1 MKKFMNSKLS
11 NILFTIFIAFIV
23 VFVIKTYI
31 LETQFLKTS
40 NMSPT
45 LNSGDFLLINKLNK
59 VTGYIKNTDIVEYY
73 DEKNS
78 NICIARVIAKP
89 KDSVEII
96 NDDIFING
104 KKIYEPYILLQQ
116 SKKLNNNKWVLDDD
130 EYFVIND
137 DREHGSYNDSRY
149 IGPIKKDYILGVV
162 FFRLYPVDKIGS
174 I

>member
-1 MKKFMNSKLS
+1 MVKNGDNMKKFMNSKLS

-78 NICIARVIAKP
+78 KICIARV
-89 KDSVEII
+89 S
-96 NDDIFING
+96 NLF
-104 KKIYEPYILLQQ
+104 L
-116 SKKLNNNKWVLDDD
+116 
-130 EYFVIND
+130 
-137 DREHGSYNDSRY
+137 
-149 IGPIKKDYILGVV
+149 
-162 FFRLYPVDKIGS
+162 FFNQK
-174 I
+174 

>member
-1 MKKFMNSKLS
+1 MKKIKNSKLS
-11 NILFTIFIAFIV
+11 NLIFAIFIAILV
-23 VFVIKTYI
+23 CFVIKTFI
-31 LETQFLKTS
+31 LETQILKSS

-45 LNSGDFLLINKLNK
+45 LNSGDIVLINKLNK
-59 VTGYIKNTDIVEYY
+59 FNGYIKKTDIVQYY

-78 NICIARVIAKP
+78 VSSIARVIAMP

-96 NDDIFING
+96 NDDIFVNG
-104 KKIYEPYILLQQ
+104 NRIYEPYILLQQ
-116 SKKLNNNKWVLDDD
+116 SKKLNNNKWVLNKD

-137 DREHGSYNDSRY
+137 DRELDKYNDSRY
-149 IGPIKKDYILGVV
+149 IGPISKDSIIGVV

>member
-1 MKKFMNSKLS
+1 MKKFLNSKFS
-11 NILFTIFIAFIV
+11 NLIFAIFIAILV
-23 VFVIKTYI
+23 CFVIKTFI
-31 LETQFLKTS
+31 LETQILKSS

-45 LNSGDFLLINKLNK
+45 LNSGDFILINKLNK
-59 VTGYIKNTDIVEYY
+59 ITGYIKKSDIVQYY

-78 NICIARVIAKP
+78 ESCIARVIAMP

-96 NDDIFING
+96 NDDIFVNG
-104 KKIYEPYILLQQ
+104 NRIYEPYILLQQ
-116 SKKLNNNKWVLDDD
+116 SKKLNNNKWVLNND

-137 DREHGSYNDSRY
+137 HRELDKYNDSRY
-149 IGPIKKDYILGVV
+149 IGPINKDSISGVV